1 MNGQLTKG
9 GRTMPVSTM
18 LRSSLLRGTLA
29 VSLALPLLGA
39 GTLRAPGVMAATAAV
54 APTTAV
60 IAAAP
65 SLVHAP
71 AAALPTS
78 VCPPDGDGVPTCE
91 LWAKAGTTNLT
102 ATVTGVPIWSFVASA
117 AGNVTVPVGPTL
129 VVTESSSPMS
139 ILLHNQVPTESVS
152 LSLPQMDNFAEDT
165 TGAASGSDAKYT
177 FTPKRPGTFIYEAG
191 GTADGARQAAM
202 GLVGALVV
210 LPDPSGTAYG
220 PGTEYTNEQVL
231 VISDVDPGLNNNP
244 GSYDMRNFQPH
255 FRLFNGVA
263 YPATTP
269 IPVDA
274 GGTTL
279 LRLVNG
285 GIVQHSIG
293 VLGTTQTVIAESAR
307 KLKIPYGVA
316 AENVTA
322 GDTLDMLV
330 KIPAAEGLK
339 YAVYDSS
346 MRLDNDGA
354 LGTGNVVNFGGGL
367 TFLQA
372 SGAPPVNNTA
382 PVVQSVTITPPT
394 RVRNTNLPFSAA
406 ITDDTS
412 VASAEFVIDD
422 ANAPA
427 PQHIALTTVAGG
439 AFNSPS
445 VTVTGTVSVA
455 GLSTGTHQL
464 LVRGNDGTGWGAF
477 QSTPFKVD
485 TAAPTIAG
493 ITPASAAVNGTADL
507 AFSGSASDVGGGQVT
522 SVQWA
527 LDGGGAQAAALPAGS
542 ASTVA
547 FNGLIP
553 AATVAGLTDGNHSIT
568 AIGTDDLGN
577 VGLFSSAVPYP
588 FLVDKTPPSSGPV
601 VVTPS
606 PNNGTQGVAYD
617 ATSIEVRAPY
627 NDPGASPSGVVSGE
641 GFIGNAGAPG
651 TGFLMVV
658 NAPTSTIVATVPLSQ
673 LVGLPE
679 GPTTISVRAKDKA
692 GNWGAVSTGTLV
704 MNRAVTVTGLTL
716 TPSPATTV
724 TTVALAG
731 TANAGAGQTIAQA
744 EYFIGAD
751 PGAGLGTAMT
761 VGPPGQT
768 VPISANIALG
778 SRTVGSYVVSV
789 RARNSAGTWGGV
801 STITLN
807 LASLFADGFEGA
819 GFPSPWQSR
828 TQQNSGTAT
837 RDATAAMT
845 GSFGLKAQVTS
856 NTGNTTSS
864 RAYVTTPTTAPV
876 ATYHVKFQVNAS
888 GMSNMANTRW
898 LTIYQAR
905 GGNTERFRVELQKDA
920 SGARVRLVVSANN
933 GNAAAN
939 TSTPVTLAPG
949 VTVQVDW
956 TSAASATVTLKA
968 GANTATLTGRNT
980 SGRTI
985 TNGRLGMT
993 LTPAGSGTYGGGVV
1007 NFDAYNS
1014 AFYAF

>member
-102 ATVTGVPIWSFVASA
+102 ATVTGVPIWSFVDSA

-152 LSLPQMDNFAEDT
+152 LSLPQMDDFAEDT

-191 GTADGARQAAM
+191 GTCDGARQAAM

-220 PGTEYTNEQVL
+220 TGTEYNNEQVI
-231 VISDVDPGLNNNP
+231 VISDVDPGLNANP
-244 GSYDMRNFQPH
+244 GTYDMRNFQPH

-279 LRLVNG
+279 LRMVNG

-372 SGAPPVNNTA
+372 SGAPPVNNSA

-394 RVRNTNLPFSAA
+394 RVSTDDTCPSAPR

-412 VASAEFVIDD
+412 VVAAEFVIDD
-422 ANAPA
+422 ASVAPGSG
-427 PQHIALTTVAGG
+427 IALPRSIRAELP
-439 AFNSPS
+439 NSPS
-445 VTVTGTVSVA
+445 VTLSGHHPRSA
-455 GLSTGTHQL
+455 GLAD
-464 LVRGNDGTGWGAF
+464 RD
-477 QSTPFKVD
+477 
-485 TAAPTIAG
+485 APTARPRQG
-493 ITPASAAVNGTADL
+493 RHRLGRLPVDVLPGRQDRTHRRWHHSRPALPSTVPPICRSAALPRMSVVA
-507 AFSGSASDVGGGQVT
+507 QVT

-527 LDGGGAQAAALPAGS
+527 LDGGG
-542 ASTVA
+542 
-547 FNGLIP
+547 
-553 AATVAGLTDGNHSIT
+553 
-568 AIGTDDLGN
+568 
-577 VGLFSSAVPYP
+577 
-588 FLVDKTPPSSGPV
+588 
-601 VVTPS
+601 
-606 PNNGTQGVAYD
+606 
-617 ATSIEVRAPY
+617 R
-627 NDPGASPSGVVSGE
+627 
-641 GFIGNAGAPG
+641 
-651 TGFLMVV
+651 
-658 NAPTSTIVATVPLSQ
+658 
-673 LVGLPE
+673 
-679 GPTTISVRAKDKA
+679 
-692 GNWGAVSTGTLV
+692 
-704 MNRAVTVTGLTL
+704 
-716 TPSPATTV
+716 
-724 TTVALAG
+724 
-731 TANAGAGQTIAQA
+731 
-744 EYFIGAD
+744 
-751 PGAGLGTAMT
+751 
-761 VGPPGQT
+761 
-768 VPISANIALG
+768 
-778 SRTVGSYVVSV
+778 
-789 RARNSAGTWGGV
+789 
-801 STITLN
+801 
-807 LASLFADGFEGA
+807 
-819 GFPSPWQSR
+819 
-828 TQQNSGTAT
+828 
-837 RDATAAMT
+837 
-845 GSFGLKAQVTS
+845 
-856 NTGNTTSS
+856 
-864 RAYVTTPTTAPV
+864 
-876 ATYHVKFQVNAS
+876 
-888 GMSNMANTRW
+888 
-898 LTIYQAR
+898 
-905 GGNTERFRVELQKDA
+905 
-920 SGARVRLVVSANN
+920 
-933 GNAAAN
+933 
-939 TSTPVTLAPG
+939 
-949 VTVQVDW
+949 
-956 TSAASATVTLKA
+956 SAA
-968 GANTATLTGRNT
+968 R
-980 SGRTI
+980 
-985 TNGRLGMT
+985 
-993 LTPAGSGTYGGGVV
+993 
-1007 NFDAYNS
+1007 
-1014 AFYAF
+1014 